1 MMRKIPYI
9 LFLFISLIAC
19 THKGVSER
27 LDEIDSLVLAEKYDS
42 AYSCLS
48 AIKESTVLEPSD
60 IAHYYLLQTQLGYL
74 TNKPLFSDTLLDIA
88 ITYYNKVADYEKLA
102 SAYYYKSYR
111 SEINRNYPE
120 AILYGKEAERL
131 MKLSKTNNPVLKYKT
146 LESLAYLNA
155 ILS

>member
-1 MMRKIPYI
+1 MRKIPYI

-74 TNKPLFSDTLLDIA
+74 TNKPLFQTHYLTSLLHIIIKWPTMKNWQA
-88 ITYYNKVADYEKLA
+88 PII
-102 SAYYYKSYR
+102 
-111 SEINRNYPE
+111 INR
-120 AILYGKEAERL
+120 IDRR
-131 MKLSKTNNPVLKYKT
+131 
-146 LESLAYLNA
+146 
-155 ILS
+155 